1 MKIQL
6 PNDVQSQ
13 GYTRSSKNPF
23 EFEQVFY
30 SASERFTG
38 TELEFISAGLA
49 YKYIDV
55 NNSKRLKVLWTKTK
69 QQAFCRIVQRQQ
81 LG

>member
-1 MKIQL
+1 MAPKSNPPKVLIMKIQL

-13 GYTRSSKNPF
+13 GYTRSSKNLF

-30 SASERFTG
+30 SASESFTG
-38 TELEFISAGLA
+38 SELEFISAGLA

-55 NNSKRLKVLWTKTK
+55 NDFKRLKVL
-69 QQAFCRIVQRQQ
+69 
-81 LG
+81 

>member
-6 PNDVQSQ
+6 PDDVESQ

-30 SASERFTG
+30 SASNSFTG
-38 TELEFISAGLA
+38 TELEFIGAGLA
-49 YKYIDV
+49 YEYTDINKW
-55 NNSKRLKVLWTKTK
+55 KRLQIL
-69 QQAFCRIVQRQQ
+69 
-81 LG
+81 